1 MLDRCIT
8 SNLEDSNLED
18 REEFDLLN
26 KYIPYSKEN
35 ERVRNEIK
43 ASIDSSELTIIKS
56 SYLL

>member
-8 SNLEDSNLED
+8 SNLED